1 MKTYKYTES
10 DLENA
15 TLEWLSE
22 LGYSV
27 AFGPDIAADGE
38 NSERKSYKDIILA
51 DRLRSAVAKNNP
63 NIPEEVQ
70 EEAVKKVINIAYTN
84 PSLMVTNHEFHKLLV
99 EGVDVEYRR
108 KDNSIAGDKVY
119 IIDVKNIDNNDWLVV
134 NQFTVIENN
143 HNRRPDVVV
152 FVNGLPLAVF
162 ELKNPADANATIKGA
177 FNQIQTYKNEI
188 PSLFTY
194 NEICILADHIK
205 SSLAGT
211 ISADFDRFMGWK
223 STDGVKIIKSND
235 LEILIKGIF
244 DKARFLDI
252 IKNFVVFE
260 NEKDT
265 KNDVAK
271 SIKKMAVYHQ
281 YFAVNKAIVSTLRAA
296 VDVAATMVR
305 ENPANYGLSSVES
318 QSKGDRRAGVVW
330 HTQGSGK
337 SLTMVFYAG
346 KIIQALDNPTLV
358 LLTDRNDLDGQLFGV
373 FSKCSDLVRQT
384 PKQAENREHLKELLS
399 VASGGV
405 VFTTIQKFF
414 PASASPSRNASDER
428 GKATA
433 GKPENETGR
442 YPLLSDRRNIIVIAD
457 EAHRSQY
464 DFIDGFARHMHDALP
479 NASFIGFT
487 GTPIE
492 LSDKNTRAV
501 FGEYVDVYD
510 ITRAVEDKAT
520 VPIYYEARL
529 AKIELLKEITPKIDQ
544 EFEELTEG
552 EEVEKKEKLKSK
564 WARLE
569 AMIGSEKR
577 IKLIAK
583 DVVEHF
589 ENRLGAMDGKG
600 MFVSMSRRIAVELFE
615 EIIRLRP
622 EWQSDDINKGFIK
635 VVMTGAASDPVK
647 YQKHIHT
654 KEEREVLANRMRNPK
669 DELKL
674 VIVRD
679 MWLTGFDVPSMHTM
693 YIDKPMQGHGLMQAI
708 ARVNRIYNNKPGGL
722 IVDYLGIAPSLKKA
736 LSNYTQVGTAEPI
749 IDQEKAVSI
758 MISKFETIKAM
769 YHGFD
774 YSLYISGKA
783 KDKAEIAGR
792 AMDHILGLD
801 NGKKRYMQ
809 AVAELSQAFALSV
822 PNEEAIEIR
831 DEVAFFQTIR
841 AFIAKFEQT
850 GGLGGPT
857 TEDYDQAIK
866 QIVSN
871 AVVSDKV
878 VNIFDAAGLKS
889 PNVAVLSDEFLE
901 EVKGL
906 ERKNVALEVLKKL
919 LNDEIRTMEKKFLVK
934 SRSFAK
940 MLEETIR
947 KYQNQTIEAAQVIA
961 ELVELAKKIRE
972 EKSRGEN
979 LNLTEDE
986 VAFYDAL
993 CENESAIKELG
1004 DETLKKI
1011 AQELVIMLRKN
1022 TTIDWTLKESVRAK
1036 LRVFVKKLLN
1046 KYKYPPDKQEQ
1057 ATKTVLEQAEVLCK
1071 DWGEIS

>member
-1 MKTYKYTES
+1 MKNYKYTES

-15 TLEWLSE
+15 TLEWLNE

-27 AFGPDIAADGE
+27 AFGPDIASDGE
-38 NSERKSYKDIILA
+38 SSERKNYKDIVLA
-51 DRLRSAVAKNNP
+51 DRLRAAVAKINP
-63 NIPEEVQ
+63 SIPQDAQ
-70 EEAVKKVINIAYTN
+70 EEAIKKVINIAYTN
-84 PSLMVTNHEFHKLLV
+84 PSLMVINRTFHKLLA

-108 KDNSIAGDKVY
+108 KDGSVAGDKVY
-119 IIDVKNIDNNDWLVV
+119 LIDTKNIDNNDWLAV
-134 NQFTVIENN
+134 NQYTVIENN

-205 SSLAGT
+205 SSLVGT

-223 STDGVKIIKSND
+223 SIDGKQTVKSND

-244 DKARFLDI
+244 DKVRFFDI
-252 IKNFVVFE
+252 IKNFIVFE
-260 NEKDT
+260 NEKDS

-271 SIKKMAVYHQ
+271 SIKKMAAYHQ
-281 YFAVNKAIVSTLRAA
+281 YFAVNKAVVSTIRATA
-296 VDVAATMVR
+296 DVSTTMVR

-318 QSKGDRRAGVVW
+318 QAKGDRRAGVVW

-337 SLTMVFYAG
+337 SLSMVFYAG
-346 KIIQALDNPTLV
+346 KIIQVLDNPTLV

-373 FSKCSDLVRQT
+373 FSKCSELVRQT

-414 PASASPSRNASDER
+414 P
-428 GKATA
+428 
-433 GKPENETGR
+433 ENKGEKH
-442 YPLLSDRRNIIVIAD
+442 PLLSNRKNIIVIAD

-552 EEVEKKEKLKSK
+552 EEIEKKEKLKSK

-589 ENRLGAMDGKG
+589 ENRLGALDGKG

-615 EIIRLRP
+615 EIIKLRP
-622 EWQSDDINKGFIK
+622 EWQDDDINRGFIK
-635 VVMTGAASDPVK
+635 VVMTGAASDPAK
-647 YQKHIHT
+647 YQRHIHT
-654 KEEREVLANRMRNPK
+654 KEEREIIANRMRDPK
-669 DELKL
+669 DGLKF

-679 MWLTGFDVPSMHTM
+679 MWLTGFDVPSLHTM

-708 ARVNRIYNNKPGGL
+708 ARVNRVYNNKPGGL

-736 LSNYTQVGTAEPI
+736 LSHYTQAGVAEPI

-758 MISKFETIKAM
+758 MLSKFEIIKSM

-783 KDKAEIAGR
+783 KDKAETAGR
-792 AMDHILGLD
+792 AMDHILRLE

-822 PNEEAIEIR
+822 PNEEAIKIR

-919 LNDEIRTMEKKFLVK
+919 LNDEIRIMEKKFLVK

-972 EKSRGEN
+972 EKSRGTN

-1022 TTIDWTLKESVRAK
+1022 TSIDWTLKESVRAK

-1071 DWGEIS
+1071 DWGW

>member
-1 MKTYKYTES
+1 MKTYKYVES

-22 LGYSV
+22 LGYAV
-27 AFGPDIAADGE
+27 AFGPDIAPEGD
-38 NSERKSYKDIILA
+38 NFERKSYKDIILI
-51 DRLRSAVAKNNP
+51 DRLCSVVARINP
-63 NIPEEVQ
+63 NIPEEAQ

-84 PSLMVTNHEFHKLLV
+84 PSLIVTNYAFHKLLV

-162 ELKNPADANATIKGA
+162 ELKNPADANATSKGA

-223 STDGVKIIKSND
+223 SIDGGKIVKSND

-271 SIKKMAVYHQ
+271 SIKKMAAYHQ
-281 YFAVNKAIVSTLRAA
+281 YFAVNKAVASTLRAA
-296 VDVAATMVR
+296 ADASAAMVR
-305 ENPANYGLSSVES
+305 ENPAHYGLSSVES

-346 KIIQALDNPTLV
+346 KIIQVLDNPTLV

-373 FSKCSDLVRQT
+373 FSKCSELVRQT

-414 PASASPSRNASDER
+414 P
-428 GKATA
+428 
-433 GKPENETGR
+433 ENKGDKH
-442 YPLLSDRRNIIVIAD
+442 PLLSDRKNIIVIAD

-615 EIIRLRP
+615 EIIKLRP
-622 EWQSDDINKGFIK
+622 EWQNDDINKGFIK
-635 VVMTGAASDPVK
+635 VVMTGAASDPAK

-654 KEEREVLANRMRNPK
+654 KEERELLANRMRNPK

-736 LSNYTQVGTAEPI
+736 LSNYTQVGAAEPI

-774 YSLYISGKA
+774 YSLYIFGKA

-822 PNEEAIEIR
+822 PNEEAIKIR

-1071 DWGEIS
+1071 DWGEVIN

>member
-15 TLEWLSE
+15 TLEWLEE

-27 AFGPDIAADGE
+27 AFGPDFVKTTSGKPNIASDVE
-38 NSERKSYKDIILA
+38 NYERKSYKDIILI
-51 DRLRSAVAKNNP
+51 DRLRSAVAKINS
-63 NIPEEVQ
+63 NISEESR
-70 EEAVKKVINIAYTN
+70 EEAIKKVINVAYAN
-84 PSLMVTNHEFHKLLV
+84 PSLMTTNHDFHKMLV

-108 KDNSIAGDKVY
+108 FDNTIAGDKVY
-119 IIDVKNIDNNDWLVV
+119 LIDSKNLDNNDWLAV
-134 NQFTVIENN
+134 NQYTVIENK

-194 NEICILADHIK
+194 NEICILADHVK
-205 SSLAGT
+205 SSLVGT

-223 STDGVKIIKSND
+223 SIDGGKIVKSND
-235 LEILIKGIF
+235 LEVLIKGIF
-244 DKARFLDI
+244 DKERFLDI
-252 IKNFVVFE
+252 IKNFIVFE
-260 NEKDT
+260 NEKDS
-265 KNDVAK
+265 KNNVAK
-271 SIKKMAVYHQ
+271 SIKKIAAYHQ
-281 YFAVNKAIVSTLRAA
+281 YFAVNKAVASTLRAA
-296 VDVAATMVR
+296 ADVSATMVR
-305 ENPANYGLSSVES
+305 ENPAHYGLPSVES
-318 QSKGDRRAGVVW
+318 QTKGDRRAGVVW

-337 SLTMVFYAG
+337 SLSMVFYAG
-346 KIIQALDNPTLV
+346 KIIQVLDNPTLV

-373 FSKCSDLVRQT
+373 FSKCSELVRQT
-384 PKQAENREHLKELLS
+384 PKQAENREHLKELLA

-414 PASASPSRNASDER
+414 PTFA
-428 GKATA
+428 KATA
-433 GKPENETGR
+433 SKPENIIDK
-442 YPLLSDRRNIIVIAD
+442 YPKLSDRRNIVVIAD

-464 DFIDGFARHMHDALP
+464 AFIDGFARHMHDALP

-529 AKIELLKEITPKIDQ
+529 AKIELLKDLTPKIDK

-615 EIIRLRP
+615 EIIKLRP
-622 EWQSDDINKGFIK
+622 QWYSDDIDRGFIK
-635 VVMTGAASDPVK
+635 VVMTGAASDPEK
-647 YQKHIHT
+647 YRKHIHT
-654 KEEREVLANRMRNPK
+654 KEERDVLANRMRDPK

-708 ARVNRIYNNKPGGL
+708 ARVNRVYNNKPGGL
-722 IVDYLGIAPSLKKA
+722 IVDYLGIAPSLKEA
-736 LSNYTQVGTAEPI
+736 LSYYTQKGKVEPI
-749 IDQEKAVSI
+749 IDQEAAVNV
-758 MISKFETIKAM
+758 MLEKYEAVKAM
-769 YHGFD
+769 YYGFD
-774 YSLYISGKA
+774 YSMYISGKA
-783 KDKAEIAGR
+783 KDKAEVAGK
-792 AMDHILGLD
+792 AMDHILGLE

-809 AVAELSQAFALSV
+809 VVVELSQAFALSV
-822 PNEEAIEIR
+822 PNIEAIKIR
-831 DEVAFFQTIR
+831 DEVAFFQTVK

-857 TEDYDQAIK
+857 MEDYDQAIK

-889 PNVAVLSDEFLE
+889 PNIAVLSDEFLE

-906 ERKNVALEVLKKL
+906 ERKNVALEVLRKL

-961 ELVELAKKIRE
+961 ELVELAKKMRE
-972 EKSRGEN
+972 EKERGKD

-993 CENESAIKELG
+993 YENESAVKELG

-1011 AQELVIMLRKN
+1011 AQELVKMLRKN

-1057 ATKTVLEQAEVLCK
+1057 ATKTVIEQAEVLCK
-1071 DWGEIS
+1071 DWGEVNS

>member
-1 MKTYKYTES
+1 MIYIFRLIALYIKNLKDNFMKTYKYTES

-27 AFGPDIAADGE
+27 AFGPDIASDGE
-38 NSERKSYKDIILA
+38 AMERKSYKDIVLI
-51 DRLRSAVAKNNP
+51 DRLRSAVAKINP
-63 NIPEEVQ
+63 NIPQEAQ
-70 EEAVKKVINIAYTN
+70 EEAVKKVVNIAYSN
-84 PSLMVTNHEFHKLLV
+84 PSLMATNHAFHKLLV

-108 KDNSIAGDKVY
+108 KDGSIAGDKVY
-119 IIDVKNIDNNDWLVV
+119 LIDAENIDNNNWLAV
-134 NQFTVIENN
+134 NQYTVIENN
-143 HNRRPDVVV
+143 HNRRPDAVV

-162 ELKNPADANATIKGA
+162 ELKNPADSNATIKSA

-223 STDGVKIIKSND
+223 SIDGGKIIKSND

-244 DKARFLDI
+244 DKERFLDI
-252 IKNFVVFE
+252 IKNFIVFE

-271 SIKKMAVYHQ
+271 SIKKMAAYHQ
-281 YFAVNKAIVSTLRAA
+281 YFAVNKAVASTIRAA
-296 VDVAATMVR
+296 ADFSATMAR
-305 ENPANYGLSSVES
+305 ESPARYGLSSVES
-318 QSKGDRRAGVVW
+318 QAKGDRRAGVVW

-346 KIIQALDNPTLV
+346 KIIQVLDNPTLV

-373 FSKCSDLVRQT
+373 FSKCSELVRQT
-384 PKQAENREHLKELLS
+384 PKQAESREHLKELLS

-414 PASASPSRNASDER
+414 P
-428 GKATA
+428 
-433 GKPENETGR
+433 ENKGEKH
-442 YPLLSDRRNIIVIAD
+442 PLLSDRKNIIVIAD

-464 DFIDGFARHMHDALP
+464 DFIDGFARYMHDALP

-501 FGEYVDVYD
+501 FGEYIDVYD

-552 EEVEKKEKLKSK
+552 EEIEKKEKLKSK

-583 DVVEHF
+583 DAVEHF

-600 MFVSMSRRIAVELFE
+600 MLVSMSRRIAVELYE
-615 EIIRLRP
+615 EIIKLRP
-622 EWQSDDINKGFIK
+622 VWESDDIDKGFIK
-635 VVMTGAASDPVK
+635 VVMTGAASDPAK

-654 KEEREVLANRMRNPK
+654 KEEREILANRMRDSKN
-669 DELKL
+669 DLKF

-679 MWLTGFDVPSMHTM
+679 MWLTGFDVPSLHTM

-708 ARVNRIYNNKPGGL
+708 ARVNRVYNNKPGGL

-736 LSNYTQVGTAEPI
+736 LSHYTQAGAAEPI
-749 IDQEKAVSI
+749 IDQEKAVGI
-758 MISKFETIKAM
+758 MLSKFETIKAM

-774 YSLYISGKA
+774 YALYLSGKA
-783 KDKAEIAGR
+783 GEKAEVAGM
-792 AMDHILGLD
+792 AMDHILGLE
-801 NGKKRYMQ
+801 NGKKRYLQ

-822 PNEEAIEIR
+822 PNEEAIKIR
-831 DEVAFFQTIR
+831 DETAFFQTVR
-841 AFIAKFEQT
+841 AFIAKFEQS

-857 TEDYDQAIK
+857 MEDYDQAIK
-866 QIVSN
+866 QIVSS

-878 VNIFDAAGLKS
+878 INIFNAAGLKS

-919 LNDEIRTMEKKFLVK
+919 LNDEIRTMERKFLVK

-961 ELVELAKKIRE
+961 ELVELAKKIRK
-972 EKSRGEN
+972 EKERGGS

-993 CENESAIKELG
+993 CDNESAVLELG

-1071 DWGEIS
+1071 DWGWQVQH